1 MEIIKAFDWNIFI
14 ILALPGFISMKAYGL
29 IHPIESKT
37 FKDNLLEAIFFGVL
51 NAILLSPLIIWLY
64 LITNSFQSINYFC
77 LYAIIVLALVVAPI
91 FWAFLLNK
99 GLTKLSQNGSILSR
113 YRTAWDHYFSE
124 EESCW
129 VILHLNDGRKI
140 GGLFGI
146 NSYASSFPDSGHVY
160 LEQVWTLD
168 ENGSFIS
175 VVPDSNGIIVTPTEY
190 GIIEFFKTKEKIEKK
205 IVEGQN
211 E

>member
-64 LITNSFQSINYFC
+64 LITDSFQSINYFC
-77 LYAIIVLALVVAPI
+77 LYLIIISSLVIAPI
-91 FWAFLLNK
+91 VWAYLLNK
-99 GLTKLSQNGSILSR
+99 GLNTLAQNGSILSR
-113 YRTAWDHYFSE
+113 HRTAWDHYFSG

-129 VILHLNDGRKI
+129 VILHLVDGRKI

-160 LEQVWTLD
+160 LEKVWTLD
-168 ENGSFIS
+168 ENGSFNAE
-175 VVPDSNGIIVTPTEY
+175 VQDSNGIIVTPSEY
-190 GIIEFFKTKEKIEKK
+190 GIIEFFKT
-205 IVEGQN
+205 VEDNGNQN